1 MSNQITITPEYESV
15 IQSIRSGTPCILISG
30 KAGVGKTTLLHFM
43 TEYFEKQK
51 KNVVLV
57 APTGIA
63 ALQAGGATIN
73 SFFRF
78 PPRIMAP
85 ANIKKPA
92 DPTIYKQL
100 DILFVD
106 EVSMVRPDV
115 VDAMDVFLRRV
126 RGGTKP
132 FGGVQVVFIG
142 DLYQLPPVV
151 TTQDKPL
158 LEELGYKDGHY
169 FFNAKIFTKINIKNI
184 ELTKIFRQK
193 NVEFASML
201 NKVREAEDSATI
213 VGKFNEAC
221 YQPGRKPH
229 ELAITLAT
237 TNAIAES
244 KNSSELGKLPG
255 ESRTYL
261 GVTEGEFKLS
271 GNSLP
276 APQELALK
284 VGAAVM
290 FTANDRDE
298 LKRWVNGMLGKVVK
312 IHKSMVDVEV
322 EGGKI
327 FTVEAIDWKSHDYII
342 KDGKIKQ
349 KETGK
354 YIQIPLTLGWA
365 ITIHKSQGKTLKHL
379 HIDLGNAAFTTGQT
393 YVALS
398 RSVDIEGM
406 TFERP
411 IRVSDIKCCPLV
423 KAYFNPPAF
432 ELI

>member
-1 MSNQITITPEYESV
+1 MNNQITITPEYESV
-15 IQSIRSGTPCILISG
+15 IQAINSGTPCILISG

-78 PPRIMAP
+78 PPRIMAA

-158 LEELGYKDGHY
+158 LEELGYTEGHY
-169 FFNAKIFTKINIKNI
+169 FFNAKIFKRVNIRNI

-193 NVEFASML
+193 DVAFAQML
-201 NKVREAEDSATI
+201 NKVREAEDSLRI
-213 VGKFNEAC
+213 VEQLNNVC
-221 YQPGRKPH
+221 YLPQKKPH
-229 ELAITLAT
+229 ALAITLAT
-237 TNAIAES
+237 TNAIADS
-244 KNSSELGKLPG
+244 KNSNELAKLPG
-255 ESRTYL
+255 ESKTYR
-261 GVTEGEFKLS
+261 GVTEGDFKLS
-271 GNSLP
+271 GSNLP
-276 APQELALK
+276 APQELVLK

-298 LKRWVNGMLGKVVK
+298 SKRWVNGMLGKIVK
-312 IHKSMVDVEV
+312 LHKTSVEV
-322 EGGKI
+322 EVDGGSVHV
-327 FTVEAIDWKSHDYII
+327 VEAIDWKSHDYVI

-365 ITIHKSQGKTLKHL
+365 VTIHKSQGKTIKYL
-379 HIDLGNAAFTTGQT
+379 HIDLGNAAFATGQT

-398 RSVDIEGM
+398 RAVDIEGM

-411 IRVSDIKCCPLV
+411 IRASDIKCCPLV

-432 ELI
+432 ELT